1 MSPRSGRARPTTRA
15 SPRTLRRLTVP
26 GAARRSFVLLDVQ
39 PLLSASVAYDAA
51 LDAAHEAAHGAAHE
65 TLQGP
70 VAPGEMAPT
79 GGVADP
85 SLWLAAWALAVPPH
99 AARERAPRSR
109 DIASS
114 PQKLTQR
121 RPHNLAGK

>member
-15 SPRTLRRLTVP
+15 PPRSFRRLTVP

-65 TLQGP
+65 NPPGP
-70 VAPGEMAPT
+70 AAPGGMT
-79 GGVADP
+79 DP
-85 SLWLAAWALAVPPH
+85 SLWLAAWALAVPPR

-109 DIASS
+109 DVASS
-114 PQKLTQR
+114 PQNLT
-121 RPHNLAGK
+121 